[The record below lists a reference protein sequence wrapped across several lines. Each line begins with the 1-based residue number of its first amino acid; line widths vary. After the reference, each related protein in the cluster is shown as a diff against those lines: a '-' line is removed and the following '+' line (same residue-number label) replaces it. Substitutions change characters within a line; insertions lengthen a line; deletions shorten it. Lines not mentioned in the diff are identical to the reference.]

1 MRIRPTARLV
11 LIDDQQRIFLFQF
24 EDATPLDPAHP
35 ELTIYWVTP
44 GGGVEAG
51 ETFEQAALRELW
63 EETGLEGLELG
74 PCVWIRK
81 CILHFPDASV
91 EFQERFFLLRAS
103 TNEIELTRLTD
114 VERQVYR
121 DHRWWTLSEIEQSE
135 EVFFPRN
142 LSRLLGPLIAGQIPE
157 EPIACEE

>member
-24 EDATPLDPAHP
+24 EDATPLDPARP

-81 CILHFPDASV
+81 CILHFPDESV

-103 TNEIELTRLTD
+103 TNDIEL
-114 VERQVYR
+114 
-121 DHRWWTLSEIEQSE
+121 
-135 EVFFPRN
+135 N
-142 LSRLLGPLIAGQIPE
+142 
-157 EPIACEE
+157 